1 MTKVDIKKK
10 PKKDKETQSGLQTI
24 SKGIKK
30 VLQSTPQGAAI
41 KIAIDAGRRM
51 AESLTKDDKKDRKT
65 VIDPDTGKAMLEG
78 GGLRKF
84 KTPRAGRKDNT
95 FAGGGLA
102 EATARLKAKG
112 MKEGG
117 MVVKDKTVAIDK
129 SPNSGL
135 ITTKGFGAGRRT

>member
-1 MTKVDIKKK
+1 MTKVEIKKK

-41 KIAIDAGRRM
+41 KIAIDAGGKL
-51 AESLTKDDKKDRKT
+51 AEFLTQDDKKGGDT
-65 VIDPDTGKAMLEG
+65 VKPKVKPKIGPDGNIIKAKG
-78 GGLRKF
+78 GGLM
-84 KTPRAGRKDNT
+84 
-95 FAGGGLA
+95 

-117 MVVKDKTVAIDK
+117 MVVKDKVVAIDK